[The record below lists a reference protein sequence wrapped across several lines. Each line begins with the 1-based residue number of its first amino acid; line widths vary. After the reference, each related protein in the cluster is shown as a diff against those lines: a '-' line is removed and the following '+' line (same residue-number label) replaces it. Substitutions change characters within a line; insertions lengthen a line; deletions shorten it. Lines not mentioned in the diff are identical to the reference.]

1 MRRKNNPSIVTY
13 QIGNLQGTP
22 RRAPWGNQP
31 KRRIR
36 CHFWFPGINDAVKE
50 KIRRCIP
57 CQSYTDKTT
66 HEPQGILT
74 THKKAWEQVALDL
87 FGPIPSGKHILVA
100 QDTVSKYPAAKI
112 VTDSK
117 ASTII
122 SAIDEIYSSFG
133 YPEKHITDNGPP
145 FNSKAFSDYSTCKGI
160 NHQKSFPHLPQSN
173 PVERLMKPLGK
184 AIKASIAMN
193 ECATTA
199 LNNFLVAYRDTPHV
213 STEVTPG
220 SYLLRDGYR
229 ADFPR
234 KRPLT
239 KKDIEEA
246 RKKDIGRKMKIQ
258 SKTNQS
264 VKTNS
269 RLGIEYY

>member
-1 MRRKNNPSIVTY
+1 M
-13 QIGNLQGTP
+13 
-22 RRAPWGNQP
+22 
-31 KRRIR
+31 
-36 CHFWFPGINDAVKE
+36 KE
-50 KIRRCIP
+50 KIRKCIP
-57 CQSYTDKTT
+57 GQSYTDKTT

-100 QDTVSKYPAAKI
+100 QDTVSKYPAEKI

-122 SAIDEIYSSFG
+122 PAIDEIYSSFG

-160 NHQKSFPHLPQSN
+160 NHQKSFPHHPQSN

-199 LNNFLVAYRDTPHV
+199 LNNFLVAYRDT
-213 STEVTPG
+213 SC
-220 SYLLRDGYR
+220 
-229 ADFPR
+229 
-234 KRPLT
+234 
-239 KKDIEEA
+239 
-246 RKKDIGRKMKIQ
+246 
-258 SKTNQS
+258 
-264 VKTNS
+264 
-269 RLGIEYY
+269 